1 MDPYDKLNEMYIN
14 AFSPSEWAD
23 KFIQELTAKTDN
35 YYEFSF
41 SSTQEQQVNDLYK
54 QFKES

>member
-23 KFIQELTAKTDN
+23 EFIQELTAKTDD
-35 YYEFSF
+35 YYEFRLSPA
-41 SSTQEQQVNDLYK
+41 QEQQINDLYK
-54 QFKES
+54 QFRES